1 MIPSARRCARAG
13 LTNAL
18 FACASAEHPPAE
30 LLGLADEVHV
40 QLPWGR
46 LLSGVVLGSEE
57 IVSGLRA
64 LARPGA
70 SLRVVVGTD
79 IWRPPIPK
87 EIATLPELT
96 PTYVDDTLAARLATQ
111 GWKVTDFHPTDP
123 IDLPSTWAK
132 RLSSTRADPTFVEL
146 RAEAV

>member
-13 LTNAL
+13 LTNA
-18 FACASAEHPPAE
+18 FFVCASAEQPPTE

-46 LLSGVVLGSEE
+46 LLSGVVLGDSE
-57 IVSGLRA
+57 IICGLRA

-70 SLRVVVGTD
+70 LLRVVVGTD
-79 IWRPPIPK
+79 IWQPPIPK
-87 EIATLPELT
+87 EIAGLPELT
-96 PTYVDDTLAARLATQ
+96 APYADDVLAPSLATH
-111 GWKVTDFHPTDP
+111 GWKATDFRTVE
-123 IDLPSTWAK
+123 LSEVSSTWAK
-132 RLSSTRADPTFVEL
+132 RLSSSRAEPTFVEL